1 MEDDLNLFEMNYD
14 INYLKM
20 EQDLNIFENGRR
32 HHLKE
37 MKDDLIFQ
45 KMEIHTKEGGCRK
58 KN

>member
-1 MEDDLNLFEMNYD
+1 MEDDLNLFEMDYD

-37 MKDDLIFQ
+37 MKDDLIF
-45 KMEIHTKEGGCRK
+45 
-58 KN
+58 